1 MSDYLITDDAM
12 LCNHAF
18 DRGCLEKL
26 SVLVQSITPLEM
38 QVDHEDEEPES
49 ISCLREVCRL
59 HPMFDAVT
67 QRLLNRLHSPQ

>member
-26 SVLVQSITPLEM
+26 SILAQSITPLEM

-49 ISCLREVCRL
+49 ISCLREVSGL
-59 HPMFDAVT
+59 HLMFDAVA
-67 QRLLNRLHSPQ
+67 QLLNRLHSPQ